1 MMRTLR
7 SGGLFLLLRSADEET
22 LGGKLRA
29 SDPLTLRR
37 CGKRMTE
44 DAPDAA
50 AVAAV
55 GDCTRGGGNDG
66 ESGWREGTLSPKAHL
81 SPKTNHKLR
90 QQNFNIFM
98 HPFL

>member
-1 MMRTLR
+1 MRM
-7 SGGLFLLLRSADEET
+7 S
-22 LGGKLRA
+22 LGGKLRQC

-55 GDCTRGGGNDG
+55 GDCTRGGNDG
-66 ESGWREGTLSPKAHL
+66 ESGWREGGREEGDSLSESPSLPKD
-81 SPKTNHKLR
+81 
-90 QQNFNIFM
+90 
-98 HPFL
+98 HP